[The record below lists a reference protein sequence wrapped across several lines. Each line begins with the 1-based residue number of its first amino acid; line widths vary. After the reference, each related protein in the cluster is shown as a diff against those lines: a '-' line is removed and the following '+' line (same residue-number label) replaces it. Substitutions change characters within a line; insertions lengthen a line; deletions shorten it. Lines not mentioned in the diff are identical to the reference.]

1 MKFIKLIWF
10 DIKNGI
16 IKSRFFIIS
25 VLLVSLLFC
34 IDFSVNLYKVRDYN
48 PECSF
53 GDMLVYVYGG
63 MKEYIP
69 SRENRFFFPVIWS
82 ILIITQYFG
91 TLSYPFENLNGYG
104 KQILLRTE
112 GRSLWWLS
120 KCVWNIMYSLLY
132 HSVIWIF
139 LLIYSVIRG
148 YNIGFEVNTELIV
161 YLFDIFDTES
171 STLVSDNL
179 HIPVISFFLPVV
191 VSVSLNILEMTV
203 SMFSKTI
210 ISFLAMSCLTISSAY
225 FLNSFFLG
233 NYEMIVRYN
242 MVISNGINCSTGF
255 ILSLVVIIVS
265 VIVGLLKF
273 RRYDIINS

>member
-1 MKFIKLIWF
+1 MKFIKLICF

-16 IKSRFFIIS
+16 IKNRFFIIS

-34 IDFSVNLYKVRDYN
+34 IDFSVTIYKVRAYD

-63 MKEYIP
+63 MKEYVP

-120 KCVWNIMYSLLY
+120 KCVWNITYSLFY
-132 HSVIWIF
+132 HCSIWVV
-139 LLIYSVIRG
+139 LLIYSLIRG
-148 YNIGFEVNTELIV
+148 YNIAFGVNTELII
-161 YLFDIFDTES
+161 YLFDIYDTES
-171 STLVSDNL
+171 STIVSDNL
-179 HIPVISFFLPVV
+179 RIPVTSFFLPIF
-191 VSVSLNILEMTV
+191 VSVALNILEMTI

-210 ISFLAMSCLTISSAY
+210 ISFLVMSCLTISSAY
-225 FLNSFFLG
+225 FLNDIFLG

-242 MVISNGINCSTGF
+242 IVVSNGINCSTGY
-255 ILSLVVIIVS
+255 ILSLTVIIIA

-273 RRYDIINS
+273 RSYDIINS